1 MERVTF
7 LNAIDLFTVHPGP
20 SETENKGV
28 SPSAAPDVP
37 DGPSLASVP
46 WSGALESAHALL
58 SWYLSDPKTFAEVK
72 RRGVENGHSY
82 WAPDRLHLSQD
93 GYHLLEEEVDMWRKR
108 IS

>member
-28 SPSAAPDVP
+28 SPSAAPDAP
-37 DGPSLASVP
+37 D
-46 WSGALESAHALL
+46 GALESAHALL